1 MFFLYSF
8 LGWCS
13 EEVYAAWAYRK
24 FTNRGFFNGTWCPI
38 YGIGVIVVIA
48 FLEPL
53 SNNLPVLFLGA
64 VILTSLIEF
73 ITGFVLE
80 KIFNEKWWDYSE
92 NKFNIH
98 GYVCLSFSIMWGILC
113 AFVVKVIHPLIMK
126 LIDGMP
132 HTLGVIFLLII
143 SVAFFVD
150 LVVTI
155 MAICKFKKQLKL
167 MDELAEKIKAFS
179 NEVGINIYE
188 GVTSALDKEEQF
200 KENVEEKVAQ
210 AKEIS
215 KERVALRKE
224 ASLEKMQALRKKSQE
239 LEELKIKYKKIFD
252 NKRFSYTRIVKA
264 FPKLEK
270 GKYKEY
276 LSKMKKIYKK

>member
-53 SNNLPVLFLGA
+53 SNNLPILFLGA

-113 AFVVKVIHPLIMK
+113 TFVVKVIHPLIMK

-132 HTLGVIFLLII
+132 HILGLIFLLII

-215 KERVALRKE
+215 KERVVLRKE
-224 ASLEKMQALRKKSQE
+224 ASLEKMQAFKKKSQE

>member
-1 MFFLYSF
+1 
-8 LGWCS
+8 
-13 EEVYAAWAYRK
+13 
-24 FTNRGFFNGTWCPI
+24 
-38 YGIGVIVVIA
+38 
-48 FLEPL
+48 
-53 SNNLPVLFLGA
+53 
-64 VILTSLIEF
+64 
-73 ITGFVLE
+73 
-80 KIFNEKWWDYSE
+80 
-92 NKFNIH
+92 
-98 GYVCLSFSIMWGILC
+98 MWGILC
-113 AFVVKVIHPLIMK
+113 TFVVKVIHPLIMK

-224 ASLEKMQALRKKSQE
+224 ASLEKMQAFKKKSQE